1 MMNPLPHP
9 PALLST
15 RLKNETAP
23 LHEQMHALMEQAQPF
38 ASRAQ
43 YLRFVTAQYH
53 FQRDV
58 EHLFDDPAIQAAVP
72 DLQVRG
78 REAAALADLADLAD
92 FADLDAVPGDI
103 AVATHDVVMPAA
115 LGWLYV
121 SEGSTLGAAFLLKEV
136 KEKLGLTETFGAR
149 NLAAY
154 PEGRALVWRRFVSFL
169 DAPGLSTQEQDAVVA
184 GASAA
189 FHRFGVLLKR
199 HFALD

>member
-1 MMNPLPHP
+1 MMNPLSTT
-9 PALLST
+9 PALLSA
-15 RLKNETAP
+15 RLKDETAT

-43 YLRFVTAQYH
+43 YVRFVAAQYH

-58 EHLFDDPAIQAAVP
+58 EHLFEDPAIQAAVP

-78 REAAALADLADLAD
+78 REAAALADLADL
-92 FADLDAVPGDI
+92 DAAPGDAAI
-103 AVATHDVVMPAA
+103 ATGKVAMPAA

-136 KEKLGLTETFGAR
+136 KDKLGLSETFGAR

-154 PEGRALVWRRFVSFL
+154 PEGRAVVWRRFVSFL
-169 DAPGLSTQEQDAVVA
+169 DAPGLSALEQDAVVA
-184 GASAA
+184 GARAA
-189 FHRFGVLLKR
+189 FERFGVLLKR

>member
-1 MMNPLPHP
+1 MNPLTTAPVSMS
-9 PALLST
+9 A
-15 RLKNETAP
+15 RLKAETAV

-38 ASRAQ
+38 ASRAH
-43 YLRFVTAQYH
+43 YARFVAAQYH

-78 REAAALADLADLAD
+78 REAAALADLADL
-92 FADLDAVPGDI
+92 DALPDQERM
-103 AVATHDVVMPAA
+103 ATATVVMPQA

-121 SEGSTLGAAFLLKEV
+121 SEGSTLGAAFLLKEA
-136 KEKLGLTETFGAR
+136 KDKLGLSERFGAR

-154 PEGRALVWRRFVSFL
+154 AEGRAVVWRRFVSFL
-169 DAPGLSTQEQDAVVA
+169 DAPGLSPQEQDAVVA

-189 FHRFGVLLKR
+189 FTRFGGLLKR

>member
-1 MMNPLPHP
+1 MMNPLSTA
-9 PALLST
+9 PALLSA
-15 RLKNETAP
+15 RLKDETAT

-43 YLRFVTAQYH
+43 YVRFVAAQYH

-58 EHLFDDPAIQAAVP
+58 EHLFENPAIQAAVP

-78 REAAALADLADLAD
+78 REAAALADLADL
-92 FADLDAVPGDI
+92 DAAPGDAAI
-103 AVATHDVVMPAA
+103 ATGKVAMPAA

-136 KEKLGLTETFGAR
+136 KEKLGLSETFGAR

-154 PEGRALVWRRFVSFL
+154 PEGRAVVWRRFVSFL
-169 DAPGLSTQEQDAVVA
+169 DAPGLSAQEQDAVVA
-184 GASAA
+184 GARAA
-189 FHRFGVLLKR
+189 FERFGVLLKR